1 MTSTVWTSRSCH
13 EGGSLRQPWLQISG
27 LHWDRRPFCRIAILH
42 IFELG
47 GSLLTFFGTLG
58 GRVIGAPSILA
69 ADFAELAEEVRR
81 AERGGA
87 ALVHFDVMDNHF
99 VPNLTVGPAVAASLA
114 AAVDLP
120 IDAGVVSISVQP
132 EVVTHL
138 HRTLNLIRTGGCE
151 AGVALN
157 PTTSPE
163 SIEWALPYVDYIN
176 VMSVNPGFGGQD
188 FIPEMVEKVRRL
200 KLMTGVPVEVD
211 GGITAETAPLMVEA
225 GAQVLIA
232 GSAVF
237 KGDPATEMRKI
248 IEAGEAASQHFS

>member
-1 MTSTVWTSRSCH
+1 MK
-13 EGGSLRQPWLQISG
+13 
-27 LHWDRRPFCRIAILH
+27 
-42 IFELG
+42 
-47 GSLLTFFGTLG
+47 FFGRLG
-58 GRVIGAPSILA
+58 DKVVGAPSILA
-69 ADFAELAEEVRR
+69 ADFSELAEEVRR

-99 VPNLTVGPAVAASLA
+99 VPNLTVGPAVAASLV

-120 IDAGVVSISVQP
+120 IDAHLQVTYPDNLIPAFIEAGVVSISVQP

-138 HRTLNLIRTGGCE
+138 HRTLDLIRSGGCE
-151 AGVALN
+151 AGLALN

-163 SIEWALPYVDYIN
+163 LLEWALPYVDYLN
-176 VMSVNPGFGGQD
+176 VMSVNPGFGGQG

-200 KLMTGVPVEVD
+200 KLMTSVPVEVD
-211 GGITAETAPLMVEA
+211 GGITVETAPLMVEA

-248 IEAGEAASQHFS
+248 IEAGLRAR

>member
-1 MTSTVWTSRSCH
+1 LTYF
-13 EGGSLRQPWLQISG
+13 G
-27 LHWDRRPFCRIAILH
+27 
-42 IFELG
+42 ELG
-47 GSLLTFFGTLG
+47 D
-58 GRVIGAPSILA
+58 RVVGAPSILA
-69 ADFAELAEEVRR
+69 ADFAHLAQEVQR

-87 ALVHFDVMDNHF
+87 GLVHFDVMDNHF

-120 IDAGVVSISVQP
+120 IDAHLQVTNPDNLIPSFIEAGVVGISVQP

-138 HRTLNLIRTGGCE
+138 HRTLGIIRAGGCE

-157 PTTSPE
+157 PTSPPE
-163 SIEWALPYVDYIN
+163 LIGWALPYIDYIN

-188 FIPEMVEKVRRL
+188 FIPEMIEKVRRI
-200 KLMTGVPVEVD
+200 KQMTNVPVEVD
-211 GGITAETAPLMVEA
+211 GGITVDTAPLMVEA

-237 KGDPATEMRKI
+237 KGDPATEMRRI
-248 IEAGEAASQHFS
+248 IEAGRRVRK

>member
-1 MTSTVWTSRSCH
+1 M
-13 EGGSLRQPWLQISG
+13 EGDPLTYFGQLG
-27 LHWDRRPFCRIAILH
+27 DR
-42 IFELG
+42 
-47 GSLLTFFGTLG
+47 
-58 GRVIGAPSILA
+58 VVGAPSILA
-69 ADFAELAEEVRR
+69 ADFANLAEEVRR

-87 ALVHFDVMDNHF
+87 DLVHFDVMDNHF

-114 AAVDLP
+114 AAVDIP
-120 IDAGVVSISVQP
+120 IDAHLQMTNPDNLIPSFAEAGVVSISVQP

-138 HRTLNLIRTGGCE
+138 HRTLGLIRAGGCE

-157 PTTSPE
+157 PTSPPE
-163 SIEWALPYVDYIN
+163 LIEWALPYVDYIN

-188 FIPEMVEKVRRL
+188 FIVEMVEKVRRI
-200 KLMTGVPVEVD
+200 KEMTDVPVEVD

-237 KGDPATEMRKI
+237 KGDPTAEMRKI
-248 IEAGEAASQHFS
+248 IEAGQNAR